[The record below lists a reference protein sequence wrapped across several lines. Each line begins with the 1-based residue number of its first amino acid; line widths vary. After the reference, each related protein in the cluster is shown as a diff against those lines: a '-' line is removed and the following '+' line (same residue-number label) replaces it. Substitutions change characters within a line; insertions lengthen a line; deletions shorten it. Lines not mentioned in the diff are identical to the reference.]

1 MHEFPLVE
9 VAGSS
14 YEMGR
19 QHGAQ
24 AGPLI
29 QKYILWIEKSTGKSR
44 RQLGRQALEFAPFIQ
59 SLSPALLEEV
69 EGLAAGAQISYE
81 EAMLCQSRGAAA
93 SVQGEGCTAFALTG
107 AATAAAQPLAGQNQD
122 LPPEFA
128 DLGIVLHLKPDDGRP
143 RAITFTFAGQLGYMG
158 MNHLGVAHFANGL
171 SNCPFRLALPHYPL
185 KRVLLEKQNVDECIQ
200 TLRQHRL
207 CSAGNMV
214 FCDGQGHIADAEIR
228 TEGIALYPDEHP
240 DRRLHT
246 NHYLTPEFTSYE
258 THSLTDS
265 GPRLERLRTMVESA
279 WGTITVD
286 TMKAILADHEGDPGA
301 ICRHGEKGMHSI
313 CGYIADPAQG
323 LFHVRRGHGCLGTW
337 RAYRV

>member
-44 RQLGRQALEFAPFIQ
+44 RQLGRQALAFAPFIQ

-185 KRVLLEKQNVDECIQ
+185 KRVLLEKQSVDECIQ